1 MNTMLIVYILCGII
15 AILLLILFVQWMRH
29 RKTPLTNINGI
40 FSMLKET
47 PKRITKTEYYDDN
60 QSIKMTYEC
69 IGNDKDGT
77 EELFFPSGKL
87 NRTRVWHRGV
97 LHGEMTVY
105 YESGNVYIKGNYKKG
120 SLTGEYT
127 VYKENGNILTVKRY

>member
-1 MNTMLIVYILCGII
+1 MTTYILGGII
-15 AILLLILFVQWMRH
+15 VILVLMLAFSFLKRRDNDTSLKSSLMTLIHNNERPIVRE
-29 RKTPLTNINGI
+29 R
-40 FSMLKET
+40 
-47 PKRITKTEYYDDN
+47 RTEYYDDN
-60 QSIKMTYEC
+60 ESVKMTYEC

-77 EELFFPSGKL
+77 EELFYPSGKL

-120 SLTGEYT
+120 ALTGEYT
-127 VYKENGNILTVKRY
+127 VYKENGGILTVKRY

>member
-1 MNTMLIVYILCGII
+1 MIVYILSGII
-15 AILLLILFVQWMRH
+15 VVLVILLAIIWFRI
-29 RKTPLTNINGI
+29 RSNGASNKSLLMP
-40 FSMLKET
+40 FAQKPVVRE
-47 PKRITKTEYYDDN
+47 RRTEYYDDN
-60 QSIKMTYEC
+60 ESVKMTYEC

-77 EELFFPSGKL
+77 EELFYPSGKL

-120 SLTGEYT
+120 ALTGEYT
-127 VYKENGNILTVKRY
+127 VYKENGGILTVKRY